1 MIHDP
6 FYKRLL
12 GNERV
17 IRELIE
23 AFIAPTRPPAWLEAL
38 DFDTLERGPTE
49 NVTDAGRRRTED
61 MIWSV
66 GQAAGDGAGR
76 RVHLLVEHQSS
87 VDHAMALRF
96 LDYTSL
102 LFQRLYPDDRRRRW
116 RKDDAADET
125 LRVVVYNGD
134 RQWDAHTNLAGAV
147 VAGDPLELVYHLVD
161 LARLPGDDPQCRR
174 VLSWVARLECAA
186 RAGLPGLVSDLGR
199 WLAGEDEL
207 ELTKIFDTRVEALG
221 RRWGLELPSLRR
233 YREGSD
239 MLEERLDRE
248 EAELHGQWR
257 AKWRAE
263 ALEEGREQGREQEK
277 ALLRRQATRRFGPE
291 AAARLTA
298 ALHGVRDADRLTE
311 AGDWIVD
318 SVDAADFFSRLEN
331 NGG

>member
-1 MIHDP
+1 M
-6 FYKRLL
+6 R
-12 GNERV
+12 
-17 IRELIE
+17 
-23 AFIAPTRPPAWLEAL
+23 TR
-38 DFDTLERGPTE
+38 
-49 NVTDAGRRRTED
+49 
-61 MIWSV
+61 
-66 GQAAGDGAGR
+66 
-76 RVHLLVEHQSS
+76 
-87 VDHAMALRF
+87 
-96 LDYTSL
+96 
-102 LFQRLYPDDRRRRW
+102 
-116 RKDDAADET
+116 
-125 LRVVVYNGD
+125 
-134 RQWDAHTNLAGAV
+134 NLAGAV

-161 LARLPGDDPQCRR
+161 LARLPGDDPECRR

-186 RAGLPGLVSDLGR
+186 RAGLPGLVSNLGR

-263 ALEEGREQGREQEK
+263 ALEEGREQGHEQGIEQGREQGIEQEK
-277 ALLRRQATRRFGPE
+277 ALLRRLATRRFGPE
-291 AAARLTA
+291 ATERLTA

-331 NGG
+331 NGE